1 MLTTHLPTPKRLP
14 SARLLEAGLRA
25 GRLAP
30 KRWGLVRDTEHTERN
45 VLMENRAFAA
55 S

>member
-25 GRLAP
+25 GRLVP
-30 KRWGLVRDTEHTERN
+30 PERGSFEAR
-45 VLMENRAFAA
+45 LPAGRHGAH
-55 S
+55 